1 MSMTLVPST
10 STYIS
15 NLPLTSCTYKL
26 IVKARAFES
35 SQYPCRWLFT
45 HAMTTRFRVSQIA
58 FTIAQVVVEGIL
70 LMPLFD
76 DYNTSQ

>member
-26 IVKARAFES
+26 IATTRAFES
-35 SQYPCRWLFT
+35 SQYPHCWLFT
-45 HAMTTRFRVSQIA
+45 HAMTTRFRASQIT
-58 FTIAQVVVEGIL
+58 FTTAQVVVEGIL
-70 LMPLFD
+70 LMSLFD

>member
-1 MSMTLVPST
+1 MTLVTTT

-15 NLPLTSCTYKL
+15 NLPLTNSTYRL
-26 IVKARAFES
+26 ITKARTFES
-35 SQYPCRWLFT
+35 SQYPHHWLFT
-45 HAMTTRFRVSQIA
+45 HAMTTRFRASQIA

-70 LMPLFD
+70 LMPLSD